1 MYRQRERGESPFPGL
16 MLAYT
21 DRYYRRLSYC
31 LLAIICYVLQ
41 WYPELDPFGV
51 GSSPYVGFYVA
62 TVVVGLRVRSTSSY
76 ISCRIQRVTVTAS
89 RLYYLYIA
97 CTWMT
102 KKGTQCR
109 L

>member
-1 MYRQRERGESPFPGL
+1 

-21 DRYYRRLSYC
+21 DSYYRRLSYC

-51 GSSPYVGFYVA
+51 VSSPYVGFYGA
-62 TVVVGLRVRSTSSY
+62 TVLGLRVKVRLSE
-76 ISCRIQRVTVTAS
+76 VT
-89 RLYYLYIA
+89 LL
-97 CTWMT
+97 
-102 KKGTQCR
+102 